1 MMVNKLK
8 DKDKINQT
16 IKNLLTSQ
24 NPGKIILETN
34 KTIIIWEIIAKI
46 QTEKWIKTCLKSE
59 WRVTLRNNLTFFIKK
74 FLS

>member
-24 NPGKIILETN
+24 NPGKIILKTN
-34 KTIIIWEIIAKI
+34 KTIII
-46 QTEKWIKTCLKSE
+46 
-59 WRVTLRNNLTFFIKK
+59 
-74 FLS
+74 